1 MSGEQIQIW
10 MRTKVT
16 KVNSEPAPAIYDNRP
31 LATRDGSDQPEC
43 LRSLMGPSPVAC
55 PCN

>member
-10 MRTKVT
+10 MRTKVA
-16 KVNSEPAPAIYDNRP
+16 KVNSEPAHAIYDNQP
-31 LATRDGSDQPEC
+31 LATRDGSDQPAC
-43 LRSLMGPSPVAC
+43 LRSLMGPSPVAY